1 MTVAPD
7 RPLRADAERN
17 RRRLLDAAA
26 DALASEGVDV
36 SVSEIAHRAG
46 VGQGTV
52 FRRFPTKD
60 ALIAA
65 VLVDRLDEL
74 TASFDEAEDLR
85 GLMEAF
91 VERYLSDHRL
101 FEAAKGRVIADPAF
115 RASQERLFAAIGR
128 IVEAAHESGEL
139 RRDIVAEDLPFLVV
153 GVGQASVQMLEAEPE
168 IWRRYLAVVLDGLRP
183 GGSPLPVDALSTEEI
198 DRVCRQA
205 GEPAPHRSVNPSR

>member
-1 MTVAPD
+1 MTTAPE

-26 DALASEGVDV
+26 EALVEEGIDA

-74 TASFDEAEDLR
+74 AASFDEADDLR
-85 GLMEAF
+85 GFMEAF
-91 VERYLSDHRL
+91 VERYLRDHLL
-101 FEAAKGRVIADPAF
+101 FEAGKGRVIADPAF
-115 RASQERLFAAIGR
+115 RAAQERLIRAIGR
-128 IVEAAHESGEL
+128 VVDAAHASGEL
-139 RRDIVAEDLPFLVV
+139 RPDIVAEDLPFLVV
-153 GVGQASVQMLEAEPE
+153 GVGQAAAPMLEAEPE
-168 IWRRYLAVVLDGLRP
+168 IWRRYLSVVLDGLRP
-183 GGSPLPVDALSTEEI
+183 GGTPLPVGALSAEAI
-198 DRVCRQA
+198 DRVCKDA
-205 GEPAPHRSVNPSR
+205 GETPGRRR